1 MGILSGGSGVALISS
16 GPLGWLAGAA
26 MGVGGVFAGKTVGQ
40 LTNVPGPRVAL
51 TMAGAPVRSVLG
63 WVPTS
68 GDQPLG
74 VCLFSYDGTVS
85 VGVSTDA
92 RMIPDPLH
100 FVELI
105 EQHLDELAD
114 PDADAARTQ

>member
-1 MGILSGGSGVALISS
+1 
-16 GPLGWLAGAA
+16 
-26 MGVGGVFAGKTVGQ
+26 
-40 LTNVPGPRVAL
+40 
-51 TMAGAPVRSVLG
+51 MAGAPVRSVLG

-92 RMIPDPLH
+92 RMIPDPVHL
-100 FVELI
+100 VELI
-105 EQHLDELAD
+105 EQHLGELSHPHQDE
-114 PDADAARTQ
+114 TKTT